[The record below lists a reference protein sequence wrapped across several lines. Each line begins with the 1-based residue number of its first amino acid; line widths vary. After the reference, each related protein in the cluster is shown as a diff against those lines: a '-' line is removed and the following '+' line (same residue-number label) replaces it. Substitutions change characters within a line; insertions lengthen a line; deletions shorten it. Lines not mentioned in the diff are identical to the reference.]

1 MRYYTDQKVLLRK
14 NMKMATIVKKVTG
27 KDKWIVNYYD
37 ENNKFI
43 HDVITELDV
52 IDEVEY
58 EKIKHR
64 IDLINK
70 ILG

>member
-1 MRYYTDQKVLLRK
+1 
-14 NMKMATIVKKVTG
+14 MKMATIVKKVTG

>member
-1 MRYYTDQKVLLRK
+1 MRFYTDQRVLLRK

-37 ENNKFI
+37 ENNKFV